1 MRTVRVSAGIGFLS
15 ILGVCSRLFT
25 DIAGI
30 NHLIG
35 AIVIGAFIANTVG
48 VPEYIEPGV
57 NTHKLW
63 LEAGIVLIGA
73 GIVLDEVL
81 SAGLFVLLLVIIV
94 VAGSLFLT
102 EFLANLLGVKPK
114 LGSLLASGASIC
126 GVSAVVS
133 VAGGIEASESQIA
146 YASATILLFDA
157 LTIFLY
163 PAVGHFLGLSDFVF
177 GVWSGLTM
185 FSTGP
190 VTAAGFAYSA
200 TAGEWATLT
209 KLTRNIFI
217 GAVTLIYVLL
227 YSHVRA
233 TPKVEASTSR
243 LSQLT
248 RLWTDFPKFFI
259 GFIVMMILGN
269 TVLSSTTVESL
280 DNASNWLFLIAFV
293 GLGLDLRIEKL
304 RSAGLI
310 PFLVVLVNL
319 LLLSTLVLG
328 FLLVAT

>member
-1 MRTVRVSAGIGFLS
+1 MQTFRVSAGVGVLI
-15 ILGVCSRLFT
+15 ILGICSRLLAG
-25 DIAGI
+25 IIGI

-35 AIVIGAFIANTVG
+35 AIVIGAVIANAVG
-48 VPEYIEPGV
+48 VPEYVNPGV

-73 GIVLDEVL
+73 GIVLDEVF
-81 SAGLFVLLLVIIV
+81 SAGVFTLLLVVGV
-94 VAGSLFLT
+94 VSGSLLVAESLT
-102 EFLANLLGVKPK
+102 RLLGVKPK

-133 VAGGIEASESQIA
+133 VAGGIDASESHIA

-163 PAVGHFLGLSDFVF
+163 PAAGHLLGLSDFVF

-190 VTAAGFAYSA
+190 VTAVGFAYST

-209 KLTRNIFI
+209 KLTRNAFI
-217 GAVTLIYVLL
+217 GVVTLLYVFW
-227 YSHVRA
+227 YSPDGA
-233 TPKVEASTSR
+233 ASADDQSGSWR
-243 LSQLT
+243 GELT
-248 RLWTDFPKFFI
+248 RLWTDFPKFFL
-259 GFIVMMILGN
+259 GFIAMILLGN
-269 TVLSSTTVESL
+269 TVFSSETIQSL

-293 GLGLDLRIEKL
+293 GLGLELRIENL
-304 RSAGLI
+304 RSAGVV
-310 PFLVVLVNL
+310 PFLVVFLNL
-319 LLLSTLVLG
+319 LLFSTLVLG
-328 FLLVAT
+328 LLLVTT